1 MIESSFSLWLTTST
15 LTNRLYD
22 HVAKIWEKNDWI
34 SSIEAEHA
42 RSHNAMF
49 MTRPLEGLK
58 LITLNTDLYYVR
70 NYFALLDTE
79 QDDPSGM
86 FHDLILE
93 LQDSE
98 DRQERGN
105 KLLEQS
111 STFKHKSSSC

>member
-1 MIESSFSLWLTTST
+1 
-15 LTNRLYD
+15 
-22 HVAKIWEKNDWI
+22 
-34 SSIEAEHA
+34 
-42 RSHNAMF
+42 
-49 MTRPLEGLK
+49 MTRPMDGLK

-70 NYFALLDTE
+70 NYFTMLDTE

-105 KLLEQS
+105 I
-111 STFKHKSSSC
+111 FFFFA